1 MFFKKK
7 KNIEYKEN
15 KKNLVLRIIVLLI
28 ALFITA
34 IYYNLFLVPNDLVV
48 GGSGGIAIILNYLF
62 KINNSISIFIIALL
76 SFILSYIFLGKEK
89 TSSVVISTFIYPMFV
104 SLTSNL
110 GNYIDV
116 SLSSNLLI
124 VIIAGMLSGFTSG
137 LILKVNFSNSGI
149 STICLILSK
158 KLKKSYGNINFIIN
172 SSIVILGGFIFGLEK
187 VIYAV
192 IFLAIDSYVTNKI
205 VLGNSNSKAFYI
217 VTDKEK
223 EVSKYIMKVLNHG
236 VTTIDAKSAKTG
248 KEKNMIL
255 CVIPTSKYFILKE
268 GIKEIDNNAFFLITD
283 AYEMYGGT
291 VKRFINLKKEDKNG
305 FN

>member
-7 KNIEYKEN
+7 ENIEYKV
-15 KKNLVLRIIVLLI
+15 KKKKLIFRIIILLI

-34 IYYNLFLVPNDLVV
+34 VYYNLFLVPNDLVV
-48 GGSGGIAIILNYLF
+48 GGSGGIAIILNHLF
-62 KINNSISIFIIALL
+62 NINNSASIFIIALL

-104 SLTSNL
+104 SLTSDL

-124 VIIAGMLSGFTSG
+124 AVIAGMLSGFTSG
-137 LILKVNFSNSGI
+137 LILKASFSNSGI
-149 STICLILSK
+149 STICLILSQ
-158 KLKKSYGNINFIIN
+158 KLKKSYGNINFIVN
-172 SSIVILGGFIFGLEK
+172 SSIVILGGFIFDLEK

-192 IFLAIDSYVTNKI
+192 IYLAIDSYVTNKI

-223 EVSKYIMKVLNHG
+223 QVSKYIMKVLNHG
-236 VTTIDAKSAKTG
+236 VTTIDAKSAKSG

-255 CVIPTSKYFILKE
+255 CVMPTSKYFILKE
-268 GIKEIDNNAFFLITD
+268 GIKEMDKNAFFLITD

-291 VKRFINLKKEDKNG
+291 VKKIINIEDG
-305 FN
+305 G